1 MKKEVAARF
10 TLWSYPGKRVRGAA
24 LRSEPGHKASRTELL
39 TVERDCAPHP
49 LFRDGTME
57 VWLMASSLKD
67 QTHYI
72 QINAKKFRLSMAIC
86 CGFSS

>member
-24 LRSEPGHKASRTELL
+24 LRGEPGHKASRTVLL